1 MIISLE
7 EINFLEDY
15 RNHSEQI
22 WRQKDLS
29 NQISF
34 ANDWHSIVTPMFQS
48 CSQRSCSP
56 NPLRCL
62 FPARTVLGECQCFD
76 SLVCSVFGQRCPC
89 HKILLI
95 QTALSELIIISRNL
109 SVGREV

>member
-1 MIISLE
+1 MIFSLE
-7 EINFLEDY
+7 EIDFLEDY
-15 RNHSEQI
+15 RNHSDQI

-34 ANDWHSIVTPMFQS
+34 AHDWHSMVTPMFQS

-62 FPARTVLGECQCFD
+62 FPTRTVLG
-76 SLVCSVFGQRCPC
+76 SVNTENE
-89 HKILLI
+89 IASALI
-95 QTALSELIIISRNL
+95 NL
-109 SVGREV
+109 SVQYLVNAARVTKSY

>member
-1 MIISLE
+1 MIFSLE
-7 EINFLEDY
+7 EIDFLEDY
-15 RNHSEQI
+15 RNHSGQI

-34 ANDWHSIVTPMFQS
+34 AHDWHSMVTPMFQS

-62 FPARTVLGECQCFD
+62 FPARTVLGECE
-76 SLVCSVFGQRCPC
+76 
-89 HKILLI
+89 H
-95 QTALSELIIISRNL
+95 
-109 SVGREV
+109 